1 VSIVNIYDMVW
12 KFPPFVLGDCAPCAG
27 SRLKNP
33 LSFYCLT
40 IVSSESLA
48 TGMGTKYL
56 FCLPGLYLTA
66 YFANNEVL
74 PPFFDGECLCY
85 IVWSILID

>member
-1 VSIVNIYDMVW
+1 MVW
-12 KFPPFVLGDCAPCAG
+12 KPFVLGDCVPRAG

-33 LSFYCLT
+33 LSFYCFDNSQFRQLGVRNGYQLFVLPT
-40 IVSSESLA
+40 SL
-48 TGMGTKYL
+48 
-56 FCLPGLYLTA
+56 PELYLKA

-74 PPFFDGECLCY
+74 LPFFDGECLCY

>member
-1 VSIVNIYDMVW
+1 MVW
-12 KFPPFVLGDCAPCAG
+12 KLFVLGDCVP

-40 IVSSESLA
+40 IVGSESLA
-48 TGMGTKYL
+48 KGMGTTYL
-56 FCLPGLYLTA
+56 FCKPGLYLTA
-66 YFANNEVL
+66 YFANNAVK
-74 PPFFDGECLCY
+74 PPFFDGECLCH